1 MLEKFAVKR
10 FHPKALDFISR
21 PGKNAVFALEKL
33 QTHGSCTL
41 FPFQGQQEWS
51 IPETS
56 QLGASDSIEYTL
68 EVTFNADIFGTFR
81 QSLLF
86 HFTPPGSASTTPSKK
101 HPALP
106 VLRQDLCV
114 DVHPGGSD
122 DTSGSTSADG
132 VRSEQDTIDQLIEQ
146 SVKWD
151 QVLRILIWLQP
162 FIKLYVHQVS
172 VRFSES
178 DQTS

>member
-1 MLEKFAVKR
+1 M
-10 FHPKALDFISR
+10 ISFR
-21 PGKNAVFALEKL
+21 VRVKNAVFALKK
-33 QTHGSCTL
+33 SCKRTDPAPL

-86 HFTPPGSASTTPSKK
+86 HFTPPGSASTTTSKK

-132 VRSEQDTIDQLIEQ
+132 VKSEQDTIDQLIEQ

-151 QVLRILIWLQP
+151 QVLPHAIINQGLKTSLRL
-162 FIKLYVHQVS
+162 
-172 VRFSES
+172 
-178 DQTS
+178 DQYHKS